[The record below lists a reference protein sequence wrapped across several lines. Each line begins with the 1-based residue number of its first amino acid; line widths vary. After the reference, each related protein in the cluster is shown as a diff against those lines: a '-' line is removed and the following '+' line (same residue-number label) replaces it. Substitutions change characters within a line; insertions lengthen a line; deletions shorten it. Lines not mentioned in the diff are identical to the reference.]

1 MALVAALPEKTD
13 DLDGLLETGL
23 THFRFWP
30 ALPDDVLVEILAGPD
45 SQKESAGHERGG
57 GGGRLRN
64 DRGVDAHARAGD
76 RSADDEALGRLR
88 NGAQDAP
95 HEGALP
101 LPVDPRMEM
110 IGDEGEAEPG
120 VLRNLGVPNEVGRRL
135 LFARELVAKG
145 NKEVPIASRGARKG
159 TLRGRLA
166 GGFLRLHEPEVC
178 AAAVEEQHLIVRQG
192 RLELDLT
199 LGEIFAAE

>member
-45 SQKESAGHERGG
+45 SQKESAGHERGS
-57 GGGRLRN
+57 GGGRLR
-64 DRGVDAHARAGD
+64 DGP
-76 RSADDEALGRLR
+76 E
-88 NGAQDAP
+88 DAP